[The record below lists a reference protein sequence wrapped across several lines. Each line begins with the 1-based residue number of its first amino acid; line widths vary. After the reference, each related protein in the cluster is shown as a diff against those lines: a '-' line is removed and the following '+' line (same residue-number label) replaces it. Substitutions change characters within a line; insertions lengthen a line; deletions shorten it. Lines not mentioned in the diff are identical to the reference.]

1 METMKTYN
9 IKQLETKFLEEHFY
23 WGYQGIEKLD
33 HDNDLMIGDWNEF
46 MEDYKKVTETQF
58 VEI

>member
-1 METMKTYN
+1 METIKTYG
-9 IKQLETKFLEEHFY
+9 IKELETKFLEEHFF
-23 WGYQGIEKLD
+23 WSSLGIEKLD
-33 HDNDLMIGDWNEF
+33 HDNDLMISDWNEF